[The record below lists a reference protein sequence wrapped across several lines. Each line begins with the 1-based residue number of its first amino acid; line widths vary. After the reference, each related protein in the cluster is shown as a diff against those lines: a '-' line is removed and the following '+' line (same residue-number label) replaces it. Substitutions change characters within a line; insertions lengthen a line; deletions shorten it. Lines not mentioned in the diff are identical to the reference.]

1 MNRVLLI
8 LCIALSIAA
17 MQSCKKD
24 KISSPGS
31 PIEGLWIGTY
41 DIVQAQESGGSF
53 YYSYFIRK
61 DDTLQMQGQG
71 ADGNTYYGIGTWDLT
86 NDTLFSGT
94 LTTTNFGQQ
103 GVVRHVSAIYDR
115 KKGILRDGR
124 VEAEGGFF
132 LGSFN
137 LTRTN

>member
-1 MNRVLLI
+1 MKRVLLI

-53 YYSYFIRK
+53 YYSY
-61 DDTLQMQGQG
+61 
-71 ADGNTYYGIGTWDLT
+71 
-86 NDTLFSGT
+86 
-94 LTTTNFGQQ
+94 
-103 GVVRHVSAIYDR
+103 
-115 KKGILRDGR
+115 
-124 VEAEGGFF
+124 
-132 LGSFN
+132 
-137 LTRTN
+137 